1 VADPRFPLVLR
12 GAFTYSDR
20 IAPLIEQVVP
30 SDRLVVDIEIGTT
43 DDIFLRMSREQA
55 FDVSEM
61 SLCAYTVLRSRG
73 VDDLIAIPVFTS
85 RMFRHA
91 SVYVAAAS
99 PLTEFEQLNGCT
111 IGVPDYQ
118 MTAAVWVRDL
128 LHSRHGV
135 HPSSVTWLT
144 GGVDTPGRVQRIP
157 FLPPDGVSV
166 RAIAPGATLSGLL
179 SGGAIDALMSPQAP
193 EGLHTGAF
201 RRLLAD
207 PQRAEEEYFAAT
219 GIFPIMHTV
228 VLRRSI
234 YDADPGVARQLFDQ
248 FDRARAIALGRLE
261 ETDYLMYGLAWMV
274 EAYRRQR
281 QILGDDYWPYG
292 MARNRHVL
300 DVFVRACSDQG
311 LLESPVTVDSLFAPE
326 LAST

>member
-1 VADPRFPLVLR
+1 VTDPRFPRVLR

-20 IAPLIEQVVP
+20 IAPLIERVVH

-43 DDIFLRMSREQA
+43 DDIFLRMSRGQE

-73 VDDLIAIPVFTS
+73 IDDLIAIPVFTS

-99 PLTEFEQLNGCT
+99 PLAEFEQLAGCR

-118 MTAAVWVRDL
+118 MTAAVWVREL

-135 HPSSVTWLT
+135 HPSSAAWLT
-144 GGVDTPGRVQRIP
+144 GGVDAPGRVQRIP
-157 FLPPDGVSV
+157 FLPPDGVQV
-166 RAIAPGATLSGLL
+166 TAIGPGSTLSAML
-179 SGGAIDALMSPQAP
+179 SDGEIDALVSPKAP
-193 EGLHTGAF
+193 EGFHTGAL

-207 PQRAEEEYFAAT
+207 PRRAEEEYFAAT

-228 VLRRSI
+228 VMRRSV
-234 YDADPGVARQLFDQ
+234 YDAAPEVARELFDQ

-261 ETDYLMYGLAWMV
+261 ETDYLMYGLAWLV
-274 EAYRRQR
+274 EEQRRQR

-292 MARNRHVL
+292 VARNRRVL
-300 DVFVRACSDQG
+300 DAFVRACSDQG
-311 LLESPVTVDSLFAPE
+311 LLESPVTVESLFAPE
-326 LAST
+326 LAAT